1 VGTHPE
7 TGAPVILIIAAMIAI
22 TVAAAFWL
30 ARQSTDDQVVLDT
43 VPDRPCAFGCAM
55 AWLAIRNADPDEVI
69 EELRLIEPTPCNWN
83 SGIGAVY
90 DHRLAGTHV
99 FVSPPVRGWTFVV
112 GLPLPHPVG
121 RGFID
126 KCTPLLV
133 DLGGRFT
140 EVQYFFS
147 YPLIDFY
154 AWARVRDGRLVR
166 AFAVTDE
173 GIAWNKGRASKEE
186 RGLGLKL
193 FELRG
198 VEGRKGDAGGELIL
212 HPTEDHVMRLAH
224 LWGLD
229 PTTLHTV
236 SAQVGL
242 GTIAI
247 APAGWRSARARK
259 IA

>member
-1 VGTHPE
+1 
-7 TGAPVILIIAAMIAI
+7 VILIIAGMIAL

-30 ARQSTDDQVVLDT
+30 AQQTTDKRVVFET
-43 VPDRPCAFGCAM
+43 SPDYPCGFGCGM
-55 AWLAIRNADPDEVI
+55 AWLAIRTRDPEAVI
-69 EELRLIEPTPCNWN
+69 EALRLDEFAACNWN
-83 SGIGAVY
+83 AGIGSVY
-90 DHRLAGTHV
+90 DKRLGATHV
-99 FVSPPVRGWTFVV
+99 FITPPLHGWTFVV
-112 GLPLPHPVG
+112 GLSLPHPVG
-121 RGFID
+121 RGFVD

-133 DLGGRFT
+133 DLGGRFA

-147 YPLIDFY
+147 YPPIDFY

-173 GIAWNKGRASKEE
+173 GIVWNKGRTTKEE

-212 HPTEDHVMRLAH
+212 HPTEDHVLLLAH
-224 LWGLD
+224 RWSLD
-229 PTTLHTV
+229 PTTLSTV
-236 SAQVGL
+236 PAHPGL
-242 GTIAI
+242 GYVAV
-247 APAGWRSARARK
+247 APPAWRSERVRK